1 VTCGARSRPGFARRL
16 RSRLRSRAGGDEGVS
31 SIELILYA
39 PILMMATFMVVQFA
53 LSYLANEA
61 ASSAAREAARVARSE
76 GGTPQ
81 ALRDG
86 QAKGEQILTSISG
99 GMLLSHSVTVT
110 LTPNGDVQAVV
121 TGEAKDALPFPS
133 SLFNF
138 PISQKVVGPIEQFR
152 PDQ

>member
-1 VTCGARSRPGFARRL
+1 VTSGARSGVGFARRL
-16 RSRLRSRAGGDEGVS
+16 RARVRARSDDGVS

-39 PILMMATFMVVQFA
+39 PILMMATFMVIQFA

-76 GGTPQ
+76 GGTQQ
-81 ALRDG
+81 ALVDG

-110 LTPNGDVQAVV
+110 INADGDVQAVV

-133 SLFNF
+133 SLFSF

-152 PDQ
+152 PDR